1 MPFWEHP
8 HTKYKKNVHHFAVGL
23 DSNFNI
29 GKYQLDAIPWLQ
41 QSHIFTRKTPIR
53 VVKIVKPTI

>member
-1 MPFWEHP
+1 EHP

-29 GKYQLDAIPWLQ
+29 GKNQLDAIPWL
-41 QSHIFTRKTPIR
+41 RR
-53 VVKIVKPTI
+53 VTSLLGKHQ

>member
-29 GKYQLDAIPWLQ
+29 GKYQLGKNSSMCKSRI
-41 QSHIFTRKTPIR
+41 
-53 VVKIVKPTI
+53 TIMVPKDDMCNNKETL

>member
-29 GKYQLDAIPWLQ
+29 GKHQLGKEL
-41 QSHIFTRKTPIR
+41 KR
-53 VVKIVKPTI
+53 V